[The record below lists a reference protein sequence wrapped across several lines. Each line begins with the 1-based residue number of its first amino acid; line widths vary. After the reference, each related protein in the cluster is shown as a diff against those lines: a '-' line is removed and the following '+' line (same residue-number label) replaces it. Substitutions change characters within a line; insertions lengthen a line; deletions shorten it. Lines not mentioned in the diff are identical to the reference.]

1 MPGEYEKHLNHL
13 LKLVQHEG
21 WRDYALAQAQKLS
34 KHPSGLY
41 AGLEGELLAR
51 MQQQKEAKNES

>member
-41 AGLEGELLAR
+41 GRLHTDLVER
-51 MQQQKEAKNES
+51 MKQLNEAKK